1 MNQPIPFGKYTLTE
15 RLAAG
20 AFAEIFRAVTRT
32 AGGTNLVVVVK
43 RILPEA
49 SQNPEFSANFLE
61 EARLASQLAH
71 PNIARVYEWGR
82 HQDSFFIAMEYIEG
96 TNLASLE
103 QSLAEQGAR
112 FPPTLGI
119 YVACEVLQG
128 LGYAHTLKDAF
139 GNPLGIVHRGVNPP
153 NIVLSSTGEVKLVDF
168 GLARA
173 TFRVRPT
180 APGAFAPQATYAAP
194 EQLRHRAVDHRADI
208 FSVGVVLYEILTGL
222 KLRSAGDEAGLQ
234 GVLAAARERP
244 PSRVHPDIPVEL
256 DEAVFAA
263 MAEDP
268 AQRPQSA
275 EALRERLMGFLQRWD
290 RQADAE
296 ALSAF
301 LVDTLSGRARSHQQN
316 ARFAFGEATSQWMA
330 RGENLEEL
338 VKLTPS
344 QKETADGFLQDF
356 GPGASPPGPSAPP
369 AAPAEPALS
378 AAPALSA
385 PAPLMEAPPRG
396 RFSTGETVMAVEASG
411 LGRGRL
417 WKNLAWVLG
426 ALVLLGLAGYWFATR
441 LSSGAGATAAADAG
455 PAPVE
460 KYAGEIQ
467 LKVTPEVA
475 VVLIDGDPYRP
486 DGNPPKLLGV
496 RAGTH
501 RVRLVAPGHLPWEGE
516 LTFAADQPGLIEQTL
531 SPRKGKLTLKS
542 DPPGAD
548 IFIDNK
554 KVGRT
559 PKTIEGVEAHREH
572 AVVLRAK
579 KYKDL
584 KFKIERTDWPEDVEA
599 PLLIEKKLE
608 RAGGAKPPKK
618 PRGR

>member
-20 AFAEIFRAVTRT
+20 TFAEIFRAVTRT

-61 EARLASQLAH
+61 EARLASQLVH

-119 YVACEVLQG
+119 YVACEVLKG
-128 LGYAHTLKDAF
+128 LGHAHTLKDAF

-173 TFRVRPT
+173 AFRVRPT
-180 APGAFAPQATYAAP
+180 APGAFASQATYAAP
-194 EQLRHRAVDHRADI
+194 EQLRHQAVDHRADI
-208 FSVGVVLYEILTGL
+208 FSVGVVLYEILTGQ
-222 KLRSAGDEAGLQ
+222 KLRSAGDEAGIQ
-234 GVLAAARERP
+234 GVLAAARQRP

-263 MAEDP
+263 MAEEP
-268 AQRPQSA
+268 TLRPQNA

-356 GPGASPPGPSAPP
+356 GPGAAAAPEPPAP
-369 AAPAEPALS
+369 AAPVVSREPAPS
-378 AAPALSA
+378 DAAS
-385 PAPLMEAPPRG
+385 APLMEAPPRG

-426 ALVLLGLAGYWFATR
+426 ALALLGLAGYWFATR
-441 LSSGAGATAAADAG
+441 LTAGAGATAAADAG

-501 RVRLVAPGHLPWEGE
+501 RVRLVSPGHLPWEGE
-516 LTFAADQPGLIEQTL
+516 LTFVADQPGLIEQTL

-559 PKTIEGVEAHREH
+559 PKTFEGFEAHREH

-599 PLLIEKKLE
+599 PLLLEKKLE